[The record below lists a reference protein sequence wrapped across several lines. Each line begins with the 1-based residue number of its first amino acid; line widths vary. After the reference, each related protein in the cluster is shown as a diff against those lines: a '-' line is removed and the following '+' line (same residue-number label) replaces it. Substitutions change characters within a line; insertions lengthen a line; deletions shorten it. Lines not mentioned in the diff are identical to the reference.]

1 VEKGNVLFYSVY
13 TMTEAP
19 TIWLRYLE
27 DLRPHLRGR
36 DHRGKK
42 GSLRWLEALV
52 AERGGRAGTVRNIL
66 YKDLGS
72 PEEKERLYGVLADLY
87 REAGLTPPPPP
98 PELFLETA
106 RKALGRDKRRIFR
119 RFLKE
124 LEAGERPQM
133 VVVGGPATGKG
144 VLLSALG
151 RALSA
156 LPGKEPVLLNLGG
169 ELAQALVP
177 LSEALGVGEEVRALL
192 AQLSPTQP
200 YGLQG
205 ALQQEVLLL
214 LAQAL
219 NREGRPLLLRA
230 EAEGTLEGL
239 PLRGPDG
246 NRKGL
251 AAWLEPFLKR
261 LSIPY
266 LAALSEPPP
275 TLPYQPLSPPS
286 REEARRFVRERLPH
300 LPPERLEAL
309 VNQAGRNFGE
319 LSRLVLLEA
328 AKHDPKTPLQDDPAL
343 RPLLQALAAFSP
355 EADPAF
361 PLELLEKA
369 LGKPIER
376 FSQAEKALLD
386 WVGEGLVRPALRSL
400 LPEEAPRALHRL
412 ALDHFPREN
421 LFRKLYHAR
430 KAGERRVLLE
440 LLEEDPARLALLPGL
455 WEEAESW
462 PKEEREALAGVVVRY
477 RAVLGQYAHPEAEEA
492 LKVLSQSENPAL
504 RTWAR
509 IKAAEAKADAALY
522 REAEEL
528 LPPKRD
534 LEHLDET
541 ARAEGLLVMAA
552 VERWKGDYEKAAR
565 FVAEAEGLPVA
576 PFLKDRVQLWRGLV
590 AKDLGRY
597 EEALKALSQ
606 VGHDPLLLG
615 RARYQMGDLLMRL
628 GRLEAQARMAEGLK
642 ALEEAGA
649 PKDEVAR
656 VRARYA
662 TLLRR
667 LGRYEEAEEALKKA
681 LAEAEDPFTRARV
694 ESEGGILQAAWGR
707 PFAALELLARAESYF
722 RTTKERPKEAR
733 YRHLRTLFRL
743 GATYLLLEAGQPY
756 RPPFLG
762 GLTAPQAK
770 RLLKDLL
777 TAIPEEATDRYTALR
792 LDTLSLLSLLLPPE
806 EGKALLKPF
815 LSLENPYLRAQAR
828 LGYAEVLARGGGFGE
843 ALAQIVALPPLEDP
857 GLLAQA
863 RAVEVLALLGLGE
876 EEAAWQKL
884 LEGAK
889 DLPPAFRFQLGRALA
904 RFCPKLEA
912 HLSPSPLALPE
923 ALGLHLANPD

>member
-1 VEKGNVLFYSVY
+1 MSDAH
-13 TMTEAP
+13 TP
-19 TIWLRYLE
+19 WLRYLE
-27 DLRPHLRGR
+27 ELRPHLRGR
-36 DHRGKK
+36 DHRGKR
-42 GSLRWLEALV
+42 GSLRWLEALIS
-52 AERGGRAGTVRNIL
+52 ERGGKAGTVRNIL

-72 PEEKERLYGVLADLY
+72 PEEKERLYGVIADLY
-87 REAGLTPPPPP
+87 QEAGLPPPPP
-98 PELFLETA
+98 PAELFLESA
-106 RKALGRDKRRIFR
+106 RKTLGRDKRRIFR
-119 RFLKE
+119 RFLKD
-124 LEAGERPQM
+124 LEAGGKPQM

-144 VLLSALG
+144 VLLAALS

-156 LPGKEPVLLNLGG
+156 LPGKEPLLLNLGG

-177 LSEALGVGEEVRALL
+177 LAEGLGTGEEVRSLL

-200 YGLQG
+200 YILQG
-205 ALQQEVLLL
+205 ALEQEVLTL
-214 LAQAL
+214 LARGL

-246 NRKGL
+246 SQRGL
-251 AAWLEPFLKR
+251 AAWLEPFLKA
-261 LSIPY
+261 LTIPY
-266 LAALSEPPP
+266 VAALSEPPP
-275 TLPYQPLSPPS
+275 TLPFQPLSPPS

-328 AKHDPKTPLQDDPAL
+328 AKHDPQTPLQDDPAL
-343 RPLLQALAAFSP
+343 RPLLLALSAFSP

-361 PLELLEKA
+361 PAELLEKA
-369 LGKPIER
+369 LGKPLER
-376 FSQAEKALLD
+376 LSQAERALLD

-400 LPEEAPRALHRL
+400 LPQDAPKELHRL
-412 ALDHFPREN
+412 ALAFFPKEN
-421 LFRKLYHAR
+421 LFRKLHHAY
-430 KAGERRVLLE
+430 KAGEIRVLLD
-440 LLEEDPARLALLPGL
+440 LLQEDPARLALLPGL
-455 WEEAESW
+455 WQEAQAW
-462 PKEEREALAGVVVRY
+462 PREDLEALAAVVVRY

-492 LKVLSQSENPAL
+492 LRVLSEAQSPSL

-522 REAEEL
+522 KEAEEL
-528 LPPKRD
+528 LPPKKD
-534 LEHLDET
+534 LALLNET
-541 ARAEGLLVMAA
+541 AQAEGLLVMAA

-565 FVAEAEGLPVA
+565 FVEEAQGLPVA
-576 PFLKDRVQLWRGLV
+576 PFLQDRVHLWRGLV

-597 EEALKALSQ
+597 GEALEALSQ
-606 VGHDPLLLG
+606 VGHDPLLAG

-628 GRLEAQARMAEGLK
+628 GSLEAKPRMEEGLK
-642 ALEEAGA
+642 ALEEGGA

-667 LGRYEEAEEALKKA
+667 LGLYQEAGEAIAKA

-694 ESEGGILQAAWGR
+694 ESEAGILEAARGR
-707 PFAALELLARAESYF
+707 PFAALRFLVPAEAYF
-722 RTTKERPKEAR
+722 RTTGERPKEAR

-762 GLTAPQAK
+762 GLTAPTAF
-770 RLLKDLL
+770 RLLQDLL
-777 TAIPEEATDRYTALR
+777 AEIPEEPTERYTALR

-806 EGKALLKPF
+806 EGKALLKP
-815 LSLENPYLRAQAR
+815 LLPLENPYLEAQAR
-828 LGYAEVLARGGGFGE
+828 LGYAEALARGGRFGE
-843 ALAQIVALPPLEDP
+843 ALAQVVALPPLEDP

-863 RAVEVLALLGLGE
+863 RAVEILALLGLGE
-876 EEAAWQKL
+876 KEAAWQKV
-884 LEGAK
+884 LEVRK
-889 DLPPAFRFQLGRALA
+889 SPLPEPFRFQLGRALG
-904 RFCPKLEA
+904 RFCPELQRR
-912 HLSPSPLALPE
+912 LPPTPLAFAE
-923 ALGLHLANPD
+923 ALGFHLANPD